1 MKELTCI
8 VCPNGCSLCVEEA
21 GDMWKVTGN
30 QCKRGEAF
38 AIAEMTH
45 PVRTICSTAATVFA
59 DVPVIPV
66 RVSGEIPKERIFDV
80 MKEINHILVTE
91 RVKRG
96 TVLAENVLGLG
107 VDIIAT
113 SSILRK
119 EGEKENE

>member
-8 VCPNGCSLCVEEA
+8 VCPNGCSLQVEETDN
-21 GDMWKVTGN
+21 GWKVTGN

-45 PVRTICSTAATVFA
+45 PVRTVCSTAATVFPET
-59 DVPVIPV
+59 PVIPV

-80 MKEINHILVTE
+80 MKEINKIIVAE

-96 TVLAENVLGLG
+96 TVLVSDVLGLG

-113 SSILRK
+113 SSILIK
-119 EGEKENE
+119 EGEREYE

>member
-8 VCPNGCSLCVEEA
+8 VCPNGCSLQVEKTDS
-21 GDMWKVTGN
+21 GWKVSGN

-45 PVRTICSTAATVFA
+45 PVRTICSTAATVFPET
-59 DVPVIPV
+59 PVIPV

-80 MKEINHILVTE
+80 MKEINKILVTE
-91 RVKRG
+91 RVNRG
-96 TVLAENVLGLG
+96 TVLISNVLGLG

-119 EGEKENE
+119 EGEKI